1 MSATRC
7 LDSALPVSAGAGR
20 ARSRTNGSPVS
31 QPWSRQYPHADRSEA
46 NRTLN
51 VVAAPPP
58 HTKMNQPATRSGSSS
73 ATLPSAPKSRTNRSN
88 TTA

>member
-7 LDSALPVSAGAGR
+7 LDSALLVSGGAGR
-20 ARSRTNGSPVS
+20 ARSRTNGSAVS